1 MHSPLLWWL
10 ASLPNLEKL
19 FQLYCNCIDCNVH
32 MRIFY
37 FFCQEKNVLDI
48 LEEPGLLGFGSKTY
62 GDFYE
67 SYCQTVCRS

>member
-1 MHSPLLWWL
+1 
-10 ASLPNLEKL
+10 
-19 FQLYCNCIDCNVH
+19 